1 MTVESWPMNIF
12 LSERRKAVYLLA
24 ISALC
29 LSCGTS
35 ARAQHSGTAM
45 LAPTPPMGWNSW
57 DAYGTTIV
65 ESEVKAAADVMARDL
80 KAFGWQYVVVDIQWS
95 EPEPKAHGY
104 RPGTHLTM
112 DEYGRLMPA
121 PNRFPSAANGAGFK
135 ALAEYAHS
143 KGLKFGIHIMRG
155 IPRQAVA
162 ANTPVFGTSF
172 HATDIADTSSTCE
185 WNTDMY
191 GLDMTKPG
199 AQAYYDSIVAMYA
212 SWGVDFIKA
221 DDMARPYHTAEIHG
235 VHEAILKTGRPI
247 VLSLSPGPAPEAE
260 IAHLR
265 EDAQMWRIADDLWDD
280 WKSEKE
286 MYFRAEKW
294 APLVT
299 EGHWPD
305 ADMLPLGNIGL
316 RAERGDARS
325 SRLTHDEQQ
334 TMMTLWAI
342 FRSPLMFGGDLP
354 TLDAYTKSLLT
365 NADVLAVNQHSSGS
379 RVAYS
384 NGDVRI
390 WTARGAKGETYIAV
404 FNLGE
409 AAAPVAAKWGGLG
422 VLKVPAF
429 EKNLW
434 TGEETRAGGAVKVVV
449 PAHGSMLFGVTE

>member
-1 MTVESWPMNIF
+1 MNKQQKIVHF
-12 LSERRKAVYLLA
+12 FA
-24 ISALC
+24 ITALC
-29 LSCGTS
+29 LSCGT
-35 ARAQHSGTAM
+35 AANAQTSEKDI

-65 ESEVKAAADVMARDL
+65 ESEVKAATNVMARDL
-80 KAFGWQYVVVDIQWS
+80 KPFGWQYIVVDIQWS

-104 RPGTHLTM
+104 RPGAHLTM
-112 DEYGRLMPA
+112 DVYGRLVPA

-135 ALAEYAHS
+135 ALADYLHS
-143 KGLKFGIHIMRG
+143 QGLKFGIHIMRG

-162 ANTPVFGTSF
+162 ANTPVFGTSL
-172 HATDIADTSSTCE
+172 HAKDIADTTSTCE

-212 SWGVDFIKA
+212 AWGVDFIKA
-221 DDMARPYHTAEIHG
+221 DDMARPYHTAEIG
-235 VHEAILKTGRPI
+235 AVHKAILKTGRPI

-294 APLVT
+294 VPLVT

-316 RAERGDARS
+316 RAERGDARA
-325 SRLTHDEQQ
+325 SRLSHDEQQ

-365 NADVLAVNQHSSGS
+365 NADVLAVNQHSSGN

-384 NGDVRI
+384 NGDLRV
-390 WTARGAKGETYIAV
+390 WTARGAKNETYVAI
-404 FNLGE
+404 FNLGD
-409 AAAPVAAKWGGLG
+409 AAHPLAMSWSGLG
-422 VLKVPAF
+422 APKRPASR
-429 EKNLW
+429 KNLW
-434 TGEETRAGGAVKVVV
+434 TGEETTSAGSALKVVV
-449 PAHGSMLFGVTE
+449 PAHGSMLFAVTE